1 MRVDVVTAVHA
12 AYARFLPSAWASLRD
27 QIHPHWTWFVQVD
40 GPGAPVL
47 EMLSRCGAAQQARVR
62 VAMNGTHEGPATT
75 RNIALGR
82 AGAPLVH
89 NLDADDE
96 LEPAALSLLVG
107 ALQADAAAGFA
118 IGQVRDLL
126 AAGELREHPL
136 PVRPGVV
143 ARGALVATWTT
154 GADGYR
160 LPVHPAGIMWRRAL
174 LLSVGGWSALHGME
188 DTGLLMA
195 ASAIS
200 AGVLLD
206 APTLRYRRH
215 PDQRSAQKS
224 KFAGGGAQIA
234 LVRQRASVLGAGP
247 AWPNR
252 RVVGPAALPCPQD
265 RG

>member
-27 QIHPHWTWFVQVD
+27 QTHSNWAWFVQVD
-40 GPGAPVL
+40 GPCAAVL
-47 EMLSRCGAAQQARVR
+47 EMLSRCGAAQEARVR
-62 VAMNGTHEGPATT
+62 VAINGTQEGPAIT

-82 AGAPLVH
+82 ASGPLVH

-96 LEPAALSLLVG
+96 LEPAALSLLVE
-107 ALQADAAAGFA
+107 ALQAHAVAGFA

-136 PVRPGVV
+136 PVRPGML
-143 ARGALVATWTT
+143 ARGALLATWTT
-154 GADGYR
+154 GAAGYR

-174 LLSVGGWSALHGME
+174 LLSLGGWSALHGME

-195 ASAIS
+195 ASATS

-206 APTLRYRRH
+206 APTLRYRKH
-215 PDQRSAQKS
+215 PAQRSAQTS
-224 KFAGGGAQIA
+224 KFAGGG
-234 LVRQRASVLGAGP
+234 
-247 AWPNR
+247 R
-252 RVVGPAALPCPQD
+252 R
-265 RG
+265 